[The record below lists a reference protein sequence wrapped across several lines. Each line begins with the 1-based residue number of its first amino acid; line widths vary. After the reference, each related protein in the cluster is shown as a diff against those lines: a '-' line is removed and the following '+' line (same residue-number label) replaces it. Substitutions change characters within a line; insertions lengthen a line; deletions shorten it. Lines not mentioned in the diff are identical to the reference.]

1 MNMGIRPQT
10 RRIEAYIGDFVY
22 GDGARRWGNRF
33 PPLVFGTCSSH
44 CIKCGPPG
52 SKSLSM
58 AAANFPSLKAIN
70 LQDQKNGGLTEQQ
83 AKWIEKMLS
92 NHYAVGLPAV

>member
-1 MNMGIRPQT
+1 
-10 RRIEAYIGDFVY
+10 
-22 GDGARRWGNRF
+22 
-33 PPLVFGTCSSH
+33 
-44 CIKCGPPG
+44 
-52 SKSLSM
+52 M

>member
-22 GDGARRWGNRF
+22 GDGARSWGNRF
-33 PPLVFGTCSSH
+33 PPLVFGTCRNH
-44 CIKCGPPG
+44 CIKRGPPG
-52 SKSLSM
+52 SKGLQC
-58 AAANFPSLKAIN
+58 NIFPLLLKAIN
-70 LQDQKNGGLTEQQ
+70 RQDKKNGGLTEQQ